1 MDKPNKLDRKS
12 RFGQVREIHNQDK
25 DSGEWIRLEDLAKK
39 YNVSISSLSRV
50 EHGADPSISIL
61 KAYSETFNVSL
72 AYLLDVDESEDM
84 KASSVIKEL
93 GLSDT
98 SVTTLKEIL
107 SLSSKGYDL
116 TAVVNAFLGNREF
129 TVGFFQT
136 LLTYLENDNNDMAS
150 SILFSSLKEYIEMVV
165 KLKLRTVL
173 EERKKMGEIIA
184 AIPDEIKYTS
194 EDN

>member
-1 MDKPNKLDRKS
+1 M
-12 RFGQVREIHNQDK
+12 
-25 DSGEWIRLEDLAKK
+25 
-39 YNVSISSLSRV
+39 